1 MSEDVRG
8 RIVDA
13 AIRLLEA
20 KGAKGFGQVR
30 VAREAGLQQGHL
42 TYYFPKKSDLVGA
55 VLERLSERTRGDLRE
70 AMARGETSD
79 PAAAE
84 ALFFDLVRRLMRDR
98 KRAHILV
105 GLLAEAVE
113 DAEVSAALGAMVRSQ
128 RASLAFL
135 LGRDPED
142 PDVYIATAALRGLG
156 IENLVEPDDPA
167 RVEAVLA
174 RFRQWYGARSAPP
187 IEAPTP
193 SGL

>member
-1 MSEDVRG
+1 VSDDLRA

-13 AIRLLEA
+13 AIRLLET

-55 VLERLSERTRGDLRE
+55 VLERLAERTQADLGD
-70 AMARGETSD
+70 AMARLDTSD

-84 ALFFDLVRRLMRDR
+84 ALFFERVRRLLRDR
-98 KRAHILV
+98 KRSRILV
-105 GLLAEAVE
+105 GLMAESIDDPDVA
-113 DAEVSAALGAMVRSQ
+113 AALVDMVRAQ
-128 RASLAFL
+128 RTAVAML

-174 RFRQWYGARSAPP
+174 RFRAWFGARV
-187 IEAPTP
+187 T
-193 SGL
+193 GR